1 VARRIKGKRIALGLA
16 EIDVAAVLGVE
27 DGTIEAYERGTEP
40 VPPEHLTRL
49 SEYFGVPLGY
59 FLPAVPRSLS
69 DLGMAARLGYLLE
82 S

>member
-1 VARRIKGKRIALGLA
+1 MARRIKGKRIALGLA

-59 FLPAVPRSLS
+59 FLPAVPSPPVCDSRKSQPPS
-69 DLGMAARLGYLLE
+69 RG
-82 S
+82 